1 LVRWT
6 ASQLTG
12 ATMNKLITTTAV
24 AFLATVGSA
33 MAADLAVKAPAP
45 PEPIYWNDWYI
56 GLNLGYSWGNQ
67 DSTATAGGLLFPGPG
82 GLGTIDSPDVKG
94 VLGGLQ
100 LGRNW
105 RVSPIWVFG
114 LEGDLE
120 MSGEDAS
127 DGGIGTASSV
137 FVPFNPNPGTIGS
150 NPGCRLGPGAPAG
163 CTLITTGS
171 EANSWKLQW
180 LSTLRAR
187 LGVTPDPTLLVYA
200 TGGLAIGGTQFS
212 TAQGAGTQT
221 LISNFSGAVLSA
233 TAVAGAGAFSE
244 TQTRVGFAVGGGVEK
259 MLSREW
265 SIRAEYLYVDLGS
278 STFLSGTGFDTNIR
292 LRDNIVRGAVNYHF
306 N

>member
-1 LVRWT
+1 
-6 ASQLTG
+6 
-12 ATMNKLITTTAV
+12 MKKLITTTAV

-33 MAADLAVKAPAP
+33 MAADMAVKAPAP
-45 PEPIYWNDWYI
+45 PEPVYWNAWYI
-56 GLNLGYSWGNQ
+56 GLNVGYSWGNWNNN
-67 DSTATAGGLLFPGPG
+67 ATAGALMFPAAG

-105 RVSPIWVFG
+105 RVSPLWVVG

-127 DGGIGTASSV
+127 DGAAGTLSSV

-163 CTLITTGS
+163 CTLTTTGS

-180 LSTLRAR
+180 LSTVRGR

-200 TGGLAIGGTQFS
+200 TGGLAIGGTQFQ
-212 TAQGAGTQT
+212 TAQGGGTQT
-221 LISNFSGAVLSA
+221 LISNFTGAVLSA
-233 TAVAGAGAFSE
+233 TAVGGAGAFSE
-244 TQTRVGFAVGGGVEK
+244 TQTRFGFAVGGGVEK
-259 MLSREW
+259 MLTREW

-292 LRDNIVRGAVNYHF
+292 QRDNIVRGAVNYHF